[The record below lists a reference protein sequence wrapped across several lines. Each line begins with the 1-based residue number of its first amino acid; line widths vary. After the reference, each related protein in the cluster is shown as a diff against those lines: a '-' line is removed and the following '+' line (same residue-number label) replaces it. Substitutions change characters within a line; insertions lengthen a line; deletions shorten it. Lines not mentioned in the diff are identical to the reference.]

1 MAEDLR
7 DWLRRNGPSIEEAV
21 KRLEE
26 DKRPSLLVDDGRDRD
41 NNSNNAI
48 LTAIYYLIFDI
59 ALAYAVLHWL

>member
-41 NNSNNAI
+41 NNSNNTI